1 MDAMRELDFPAPM
14 RKELRIQLEA
24 YRNLQQKH
32 AAAKAEAAAQS
43 RERAKAARA
52 AASAASDA
60 PSTEMTTSGAAAETM
75 EVDHGDMPDASHIDD
90 TSSAP
95 IPAPPNSLET

>member
-1 MDAMRELDFPAPM
+1 MDAMRELDLPAPM

-24 YRNLQQKH
+24 YRDLQQKH

-52 AASAASDA
+52 ASSAASDA
-60 PSTEMTTSGAAAETM
+60 PPTEMATTGAATDTM
-75 EVDHGDMPDASHIDD
+75 DVDQGDMPDASHIDE

-95 IPAPPNSLET
+95 IPV